1 MMQAAP
7 ETTIV
12 VLLTARQA
20 QQYLGIPAGTV
31 YSWASRGELRALDR
45 DSHAR
50 PRYSVGDLLH
60 LRTTGDDT

>member
-1 MMQAAP
+1 MIA
-7 ETTIV
+7 ETTVV

-31 YSWASRGELRALDR
+31 YSWASRGGLRALDR
-45 DSHAR
+45 DSLGR

-60 LRTTGDDT
+60 LRTTGDPA